1 MTKPNYAAA
10 EKYVFKR
17 LERKLSPDL
26 FFHGLPHTRDDVLPA
41 IERYARLEG
50 ISGKELIL
58 LKTGGLCHDM
68 GFLEQ
73 YQNNEAIGT
82 RIAREFLPK
91 FGYSQQHIEVISG
104 IIIATQLPQN
114 PKTNLEEIMCDADLD
129 NLGRE
134 DFYIKTELLRLELA
148 KQGIQKTPKEWYEG
162 LIVFLEQHYYFTQA
176 AIQLR
181 HKRKERH
188 LMEIKEFFVYK

>member
-1 MTKPNYAAA
+1 MKKPNYAAA

-50 ISGKELIL
+50 ISGEELIL

-73 YQNNEAIGT
+73 YQNNEAIGA
-82 RIAREFLPK
+82 RIARKFLPK

-148 KQGIQKTPKEWYEG
+148 KQGIQKTPKEWYEY
-162 LIVFLEQHYYFTQA
+162 LIVFLEQHHYFTQA

-188 LMEIKEFFVYK
+188 LMEIKEFFGYK